1 MLSILFVAMTLCVDS
16 FTVSAAAS
24 FSNAMTVRRG
34 LLMAC
39 IFAICQ
45 GITPLLGALL
55 GIGFQPVMAAVD
67 HWVAFGLLL
76 LVGGKMILD
85 AWHDNESEKN
95 MDTSKM
101 GVMVMLGIATSIDAF
116 VVGIGLGLE
125 HSWQY
130 MLAFVATVTA
140 CTFLFSLLGYALGY
154 RRVLIPEKPA
164 GIIAGLVLIG
174 LGGYTLFEH
183 IAEGV

>member
-1 MLSILFVAMTLCVDS
+1 MITILLVALTLCVDS

-24 FSNAMTVRRG
+24 FSNTMPLRRG
-34 LLMAC
+34 LLMAG
-39 IFAICQ
+39 IFAVCQ
-45 GITPLLGALL
+45 GVTPLLGALL
-55 GIGFQPVMAAVD
+55 GVGFQSVMAAVD

-76 LVGGKMILD
+76 LVGSKMILD
-85 AWHDNESEKN
+85 AWRDNDNGKI
-95 MDTSKM
+95 MDTSKI

-125 HSWQY
+125 HSWRY
-130 MLAFVATVTA
+130 MLLFVGAVAAT
-140 CTFLFSLLGYALGY
+140 TFLLSLLGYAFGH

-174 LGGYTLFEH
+174 LGVYTLFEH
-183 IAEGV
+183 LTGGM